1 MATTETTL
9 PGDGTAGP
17 FTYTF
22 PALVAENIYVSVD
35 GTAKTA
41 GVDYNLD
48 FVNSQITFL
57 NTPYPTAAEVIRIY
71 RDTDDAALSANFYSG
86 AAIRATDLNNNFNQ
100 ALYIAQET
108 KNLTVQASTGN
119 LADGSITSNLIAN
132 GAVTTTKI
140 SDNNVTTAKLADNN
154 VTTAKLADNNVTTAK
169 LADSSVTTAKLADSN
184 VTTAKLADSNVTTAK
199 LADSSVTSTKIADGV
214 NINFNLGT
222 AGDPSFT
229 FTGDTDTGLFSPGA
243 NILGISTNGTER
255 IRVNALGALK
265 ASTTGSFVYPSD
277 DSHEFTTNDSD
288 YIAKFTNTDS
298 SGPSGILIK
307 YSAAAPNS
315 NSKWFITCSDSAAD
329 RFIVYSNGG
338 IANYQANN
346 VNLSDINTKKNISSA
361 DDAWNCLKQWEIV
374 KYHYKDQPD
383 DADLNLGVIAQQIA
397 GVCPEVVTTYQ
408 EAQEAN
414 GDTPAREEL
423 LGIKEQQMMWM
434 AFKALQEAQ
443 HRIEQLESVVVS
455 YDARLKALENN

>member
-1 MATTETTL
+1 MAVTQITYNPIGSVGGPPSGTTLFPFPFEYLETTDIKVSL
-9 PGDGTAGP
+9 DGSVTTA
-17 FTYTF
+17 YTL
-22 PALVAENIYVSVD
+22 ANA
-35 GTAKTA
+35 T
-41 GVDYNLD
+41 
-48 FVNSQITFL
+48 QIQL
-57 NTPYPTAAEVIRIY
+57 NTAPADGVVVKIY
-71 RDTDDAALSANFYSG
+71 RETDDADLAATFYPGS
-86 AAIRATDLNNNFNQ
+86 AIRSQDLNDNFDKV
-100 ALYIAQET
+100 LYIAQET
-108 KNLTVQASTGN
+108 KAITVQASTGN

-132 GAVTTTKI
+132 GAVTTAKI
-140 SDNNVTTAKLADNN
+140 SDNNVTTAKLAD
-154 VTTAKLADNNVTTAK
+154 D
-169 LADSSVTTAKLADSN
+169 SVTTAKLADSN

-199 LADSSVTSTKIADGV
+199 LADSNVTTAKLADNSVTTAKIADGV
-214 NINFNLGT
+214 NVNFNLGT
-222 AGDPSFT
+222 AGAPSFT
-229 FTGDTDTGLFSPGA
+229 FTGDTDTGLYSPGA

-265 ASTTGSFVYPSD
+265 ASTTDYQYPSD
-277 DSHEFTTNDSD
+277 SSHEFTSKDTD
-288 YIAKFTNTDS
+288 YIAKFTNTNS
-298 SGPSGILIK
+298 SGPGGILIK

-315 NSKWFITCSDSAAD
+315 NGKWFITCSDSATN

-338 IANYQANN
+338 IANYQVNN

-361 DDAWNCLKQWEIV
+361 DDTWNCLKQWEIV

-423 LGIKEQQMMWM
+423 IGIKEQQMMWM

-443 HRIEQLESVVVS
+443 HRIEQLESIVVA